1 MASNENEIHMCAE
14 IEDNHC
20 CRVQFKKTEYNSV
33 DFKMIQEPTRVTVD
47 WSLMHCYCCAFASN

>member
-20 CRVQFKKTEYNSV
+20 CRVQFKETEYNSV
-33 DFKMIQEPTRVTVD
+33 DFKMIKEPTRVTVD
-47 WSLMHCYCCAFASN
+47 WSQ